1 MDLGLAGRVALVTG
15 ASGGIGAAIARTLAG
30 EGARVAVAYNTDQD
44 AAELL
49 ASDIRGRGGE
59 ALVVRHDLSDPSTM
73 REAVEA
79 VSRTWG
85 GLDVLAASAWVR
97 PEWPSQQGP
106 VIDPSPLAVWRQQ
119 LRVNLEGTAQ
129 SIDAVLPCM
138 KAGGWGRIV
147 LMSSGAA
154 EAGQAGLEA
163 YAAAKAAL
171 HALARSLA
179 SGLGRAGI
187 LTNVVMPGFI
197 ATERNR
203 RLVPAPVLDQWAA
216 QTPTGRLATE
226 DEVAGVVAFLASA
239 ANGSVNGAAVK
250 VSGGR

>member
-15 ASGGIGAAIARTLAG
+15 ASGGIGAAIARTLGG
-30 EGARVAVAYNTDQD
+30 EGARVAVAYNTDRD
-44 AAELL
+44 AAERL
-49 ASDIRGRGGE
+49 ASEIRGQGGE
-59 ALVVRHDLSDPSTM
+59 AIIVRHDLNDPSTI
-73 REAVEA
+73 RDAVEA

-85 GLDVLAASAWVR
+85 RLDVLAAGAWVH
-97 PEWPSQQGP
+97 PDWPSQHGP
-106 VIDPSPLAVWRQQ
+106 VVDPSPPAVWRQQ

-129 SIDAVLPCM
+129 SIDAVVPCM

-154 EAGQAGLEA
+154 EEGQAGLEA

-171 HALARSLA
+171 YGLARSLA

-187 LTNVVMPGFI
+187 LTNVVMPGLI

-250 VSGGR
+250 VSGGH